1 MYTPHVEANPSCQVC
16 HLSGGRLCTG
26 PGPEPH
32 GRADQAGGSSG
43 PGDGF
48 RQNEG
53 KTMGNPWENNRKMEV
68 YHLVMSK

>member
-1 MYTPHVEANPSCQVC
+1 MYTPHVEATPSCQVC
-16 HLSGGRLCTG
+16 HLSGRRLCTG

-43 PGDGF
+43 PGDGC

-53 KTMGNPWENNRKMEV
+53 KNMANPVHIGIFTLWQW
-68 YHLVMSK
+68 LT